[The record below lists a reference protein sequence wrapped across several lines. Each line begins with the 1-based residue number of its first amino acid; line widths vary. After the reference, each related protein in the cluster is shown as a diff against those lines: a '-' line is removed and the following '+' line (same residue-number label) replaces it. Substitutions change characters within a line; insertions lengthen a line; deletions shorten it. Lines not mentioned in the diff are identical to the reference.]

1 MSTDRLPAIVLRDRD
16 SIANGIVLVDANA
29 VLALD
34 RHIGLYIAAVTEK
47 IIPTAQ
53 IFAFDLRG
61 HSQACVVNLLVI
73 LWRCL
78 RCNLSFRGRSTVFA
92 LRPGSLT
99 LMDIERFIGRCG
111 RSRFALRLPGPRIK
125 VGPRPA
131 VVAAQFAGRRY
142 AFQRLIMLFDRRR
155 IILPTRGGPIQR
167 TT

>member
-34 RHIGLYIAAVTEK
+34 RHIGLVIAAATEK
-47 IIPTAQ
+47 IIPNAQ
-53 IFAFDLRG
+53 IFAFELRG
-61 HSQACVVNLLVI
+61 QSQACVVNLLVI

-78 RCNLSFRGRSTVFA
+78 RWNLSFRGRSTVFA

-111 RSRFALRLPGPRIK
+111 RSRFALRLPGRSEEHTSELTSLM
-125 VGPRPA
+125 RTSYA
-131 VVAAQFAGRRY
+131 VFC
-142 AFQRLIMLFDRRR
+142 LKKKK
-155 IILPTRGGPIQR
+155 P
-167 TT
+167 